1 MEVLSKEGLQYTLNK
16 LFKLCGNTDVML
28 PKTIYQTNSE
38 ETIKSMVMGALS
50 VNSQLKNISTSYN
63 NTIQFYA
70 TTTDGLTKTDD
81 SIYMGCGTYCGNG
94 STDYSTSIGVLQAY
108 IFESNGTTLDFKILN
123 KNGTL
128 SIL

>member
-16 LFKLCGNTDVML
+16 LFKLCGTSEVML
-28 PKTIYQTNSE
+28 PKAIYQTNAE
-38 ETIKSMVMGALS
+38 ETIKSMIMGSLS

-70 TTTDGLTKTDD
+70 TTTDGLIKTDD

-94 STDYSTSIGVLQAY
+94 STDYSTSMGVLHAY